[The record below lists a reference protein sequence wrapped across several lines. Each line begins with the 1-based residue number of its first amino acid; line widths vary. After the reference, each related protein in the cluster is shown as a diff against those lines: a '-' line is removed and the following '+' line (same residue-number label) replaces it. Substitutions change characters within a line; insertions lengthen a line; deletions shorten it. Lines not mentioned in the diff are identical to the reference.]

1 MDAKSIV
8 KQVLKDKSISQT
20 QLASLLGYT
29 AASGV
34 TNRLCTSSKDMSC
47 ALFADMLSAIGY
59 EVVVQPKTQGKRKDG
74 AMVLEPSGLPDGRGK
89 KRKKEGE
96 ENA

>member
-1 MDAKSIV
+1 MKPFET
-8 KQVLKDKSISQT
+8 LKKVMSEKKITQSKLAELAGFSSQGSISSIAT
-20 QLASLLGYT
+20 
-29 AASGV
+29 
-34 TNRLCTSSKDMSC
+34 KKISC
-47 ALFADMLSAIGY
+47 DMLVKLLDCLDY